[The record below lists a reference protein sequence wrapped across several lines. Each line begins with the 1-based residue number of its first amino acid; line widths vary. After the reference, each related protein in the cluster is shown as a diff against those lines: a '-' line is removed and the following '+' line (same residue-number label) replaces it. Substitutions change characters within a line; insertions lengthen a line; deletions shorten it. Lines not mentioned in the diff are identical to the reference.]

1 MGTVHNVLLAFLGLS
16 GGLSVG
22 VGYVAFITVLGV
34 IPRMM
39 QMTKTF
45 RRIREYEWAVISGVL
60 AGTTGS
66 LHPIRLFVSAWWLLP
81 IGLLSGMFIGMLA
94 AALTEVL
101 NVFPIIAKRLGVH
114 EHILV
119 LIMAIVLGKIAGSL
133 FQWLYFVHQ

>member
-1 MGTVHNVLLAFLGLS
+1 MLLAILGLA

-22 VGYVAFITVLGV
+22 VGYVAFITVLGI

-39 QMTKTF
+39 QLTKTF
-45 RRIREYEWAVISGVL
+45 RKIREYEWAVILGVL
-60 AGTTGS
+60 AGTVGS
-66 LHPIRLFVSAWWLLP
+66 LHPIRLVVSALWTLP
-81 IGLLSGMFIGMLA
+81 VGLLSGMFIGMLA

-114 EHILV
+114 KHILA

-133 FQWLYFVHQ
+133 FQWLYFVYQ

>member
-1 MGTVHNVLLAFLGLS
+1 MVHNLLLAFLGLA

-39 QMTKTF
+39 QMTRTF
-45 RRIREYEWAVISGVL
+45 NKVRGYEWAVILGVL
-60 AGTTGS
+60 AGTTAS
-66 LHPIRLFVSAWWLLP
+66 IHPSRLFVSEMWLLS

-101 NVFPIIAKRLGVH
+101 NVFPIIAKRMGVH

-119 LIMAIVLGKIAGSL
+119 LIMAIVLGKITGSL
-133 FQWLYFVHQ
+133 FQWLYFVHR

>member
-1 MGTVHNVLLAFLGLS
+1 MGIVHNMLLAFLGLA

-45 RRIREYEWAVISGVL
+45 SKIRGYEWAVILGVL
-60 AGTTGS
+60 AGTMAS
-66 LHPIRLFVSAWWLLP
+66 LHPIRLFISEVWLLP

-101 NVFPIIAKRLGVH
+101 NVFPIIAKRMGVH

-133 FQWLYFVHQ
+133 FQWLYFVYQ